1 MEEQGLDLLFCR
13 KHWEFMKLNADI
25 QEAGER
31 LWATG
36 VRNKPFEADVAI
48 PYRQKNNWDQILEE
62 PRNSQ
67 SYSHW
72 LARLS
77 VGGTLKVFQT
87 TSVDIKYEWTQ
98 SNAEE
103 CNPVPQWRQNIAF
116 KTTKLNPSPAE
127 FFMSSFQSGMCLFST
142 VTSHKIPNILKI
154 FTKRFDKS
162 NKLYTQI
169 PKSLPKEIK
178 DDQDWLKNIMSLDL
192 STQRCQEGNTTHADL
207 QSQCVPLRATVGFW
221 VKKIKL

>member
-1 MEEQGLDLLFCR
+1 
-13 KHWEFMKLNADI
+13 MKLNADI
-25 QEAGER
+25 QETGER

-48 PYRQKNNWDQILEE
+48 PYTQKNNWNRTRHQILEE
-62 PRNSQ
+62 PRDSQ
-67 SYSHW
+67 AYSHW

-77 VGGTLKVFQT
+77 VGGTLKVFQI

-98 SNAEE
+98 IDAEKCNA
-103 CNPVPQWRQNIAF
+103 VPQWRQNIAF

-127 FFMSSFQSGMCLFST
+127 FSMSSFQSGTCLFST

-154 FTKRFDKS
+154 FTKRFDNS
-162 NKLYTQI
+162 SKLSIQI

-178 DDQDWLKNIMSLDL
+178 DD
-192 STQRCQEGNTTHADL
+192 
-207 QSQCVPLRATVGFW
+207 
-221 VKKIKL
+221 